1 LQRTRGG
8 SLISLFI
15 TSIGMFGVSLF
26 LAYYMQ
32 VTLGFSP
39 LRTGLAFLPL
49 VGSLALSAFVASAR
63 LLAKTG
69 PRPLIPVG
77 MVLGMMGMILF
88 TKLPANSDYVGHVLP
103 GLIVLGLGLGLIF
116 APATAS
122 ATAGIEKRDAG
133 AASALVNTT
142 QQIGGSVGTAL
153 LNTLAV
159 SAATAAGMSLMKT
172 NPPHTALAMK
182 ALETTATL
190 HGYAVAFWWA
200 AGFFGLGAVL
210 TFILLES
217 GATVSSSPLLID

>member
-1 LQRTRGG
+1 
-8 SLISLFI
+8 
-15 TSIGMFGVSLF
+15 
-26 LAYYMQ
+26 
-32 VTLGFSP
+32 

-88 TKLPANSDYVGHVLP
+88 TKLPPNSDYVGHVLP

-172 NPPHTALAMK
+172 HPPKTALAMK

-200 AGFFGLGAVL
+200 AGFFALGAVITL
-210 TFILLES
+210 FLLES
-217 GATVSSSPLLID
+217 GPSVSSSPLLVD